1 MFTITTKAFEIIFP
15 LGQVVSIDLNLLI
28 ALWFMEAVILVLDA
42 SLGAPLAKTT
52 IKFWGKLFDRHM
64 SPRRMSKAI
73 SG

>member
-42 SLGAPLAKTT
+42 SLGAP
-52 IKFWGKLFDRHM
+52 I
-64 SPRRMSKAI
+64 SKDDY
-73 SG
+73 

>member
-1 MFTITTKAFEIIFP
+1 MFTITTKALEIMFP

-28 ALWFMEAVILVLDA
+28 TLWLMEAVILVLDA

-52 IKFWGKLFDRHM
+52 IKFGGKLFYRHT

-73 SG
+73 SR

>member
-1 MFTITTKAFEIIFP
+1 MFTITTKAFEIVFP

-28 ALWFMEAVILVLDA
+28 ALWFMEAAILVLDA

-52 IKFWGKLFDRHM
+52 IKFSGKLFDRHM

-73 SG
+73 SR